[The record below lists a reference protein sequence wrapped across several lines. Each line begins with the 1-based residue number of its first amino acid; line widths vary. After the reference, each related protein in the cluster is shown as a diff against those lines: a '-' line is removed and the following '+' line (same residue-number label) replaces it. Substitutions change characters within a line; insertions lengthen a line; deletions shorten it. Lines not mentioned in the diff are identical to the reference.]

1 MRSLLFVP
9 GDSERKIAKG
19 FGTPADALILD
30 LEDAVAPSRKEAAR
44 ALCAEVLGSPR
55 NGKRVIVRINAFDT
69 PHALH
74 DLAAI
79 VRGNPDGVMLPKC
92 QGPADM
98 RRLADMIEI
107 LEVREDLGEGQIEI
121 YPIATETAQAVLSLA
136 EYRAPLR
143 RVAGL
148 LWGGEDL
155 GADIGASANREANG
169 RYRPLFEA
177 VRNQCL
183 LAASAMEAAAIDA
196 VYVDF
201 RNPDGLRA
209 EAEQAA
215 RDGFTA
221 KAAIHPDQIA
231 IINAAFTPGAEAIAH
246 AKAVLAAFENTE
258 SGVASLNGRMLDAPH
273 LKGARRILERARLQ
287 VMRDESGA

>member
-9 GDSERKIAKG
+9 GDSDRKIAKG
-19 FGTPADALILD
+19 FGSAADAIILD
-30 LEDAVAPSRKEAAR
+30 LEDAVAPGRKAEAR
-44 ALCAEVLGSPR
+44 ALCAEVLGAPR
-55 NGKRVIVRINAFDT
+55 NGKLVIVRINAFDT
-69 PHALH
+69 PHALD

-79 VRGNPDGVMLPKC
+79 VRGHPDGVMLPKC
-92 QGPADM
+92 QGPDDV

-107 LEVREDLGEGQIEI
+107 LEVRDDLDGMPIDI
-121 YPIATETAQAVLSLA
+121 YPIVTENARAVLSLTD
-136 EYRAPLR
+136 YRKPMP

-155 GADIGASANREANG
+155 GADIGASHNRESDG

-177 VRNQCL
+177 ARSQCL
-183 LAASAMEAAAIDA
+183 LAATALEAAPIDA

-201 RNPDGLRA
+201 RNPEGLRA

-221 KAAIHPDQIA
+221 KAAIHPDQID
-231 IINAAFTPGAEAIAH
+231 IINAAFTPSVEAIAH
-246 AKAVLAAFENTE
+246 AKAVIAAFDNAE

-273 LKGARRILERARLQ
+273 LKGARRILDRA
-287 VMRDESGA
+287 DPKA